1 MPADIKNLTEGWL
14 ELESDPGGFL
24 VLKMVGWFWCCLLLL
39 LVIVFVKS
47 VWWVG
52 GIKFIGG
59 V

>member
-24 VLKMVGWFWCCLLLL
+24 VLKMVGCFWCCLLLL
-39 LVIVFVKS
+39 LVIVFVKECL
-47 VWWVG
+47 VC
-52 GIKFIGG
+52 GIKFVGG